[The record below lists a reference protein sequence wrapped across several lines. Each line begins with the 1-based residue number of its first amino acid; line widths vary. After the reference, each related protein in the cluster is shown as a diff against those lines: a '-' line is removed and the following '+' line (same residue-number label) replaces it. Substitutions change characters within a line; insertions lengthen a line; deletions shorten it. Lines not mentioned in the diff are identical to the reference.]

1 MGGDLYYHVT
11 VTAGGTAFDLSHD
24 LTSLSIDEEGGK
36 PDQLNVEL
44 SDPYKVLGHAL
55 QEGMEVEADIGATDD
70 HSIIFRGRIYRV
82 ESDLPAQGVPTL
94 KFIAYDKS
102 MAMGLRQRN
111 RAFTGVTLSELVIQV
126 AEDYFDNIE
135 VELVGD
141 PSFTGNGIR
150 QQDETDLAF
159 LLRLAH
165 RYGAEMYVLT
175 EDDGETFYFTAQ
187 RAIMESDPEVS
198 LYHGRCDAAARLIS
212 FQASGDVSDI
222 QLPRVFSGIDYATGE
237 PTEATTADV
246 EDAGDTEDAFF
257 DENMAAF
264 GAAEPDRA
272 DRLQELL
279 AAAPQIQQNLRDELG
294 GVEREPTPGFVSQED
309 LNMRAENRF
318 STSVHGMR
326 GNGTCLGNHRLC
338 AQANVRIEDVGGRF
352 SGLWY
357 LSQVRHVLDRR
368 GYQVEIQCQ
377 R

>member
-1 MGGDLYYHVT
+1 MAGDLYYHVS
-11 VTAGGTAFDLSHD
+11 VTAGGASYDLSHD

-36 PDQLNVEL
+36 PDQLSVEL

-55 QEGMEVEADIGATDD
+55 QEGMEVEVDIGTTDD
-70 HSIIFRGRIYRV
+70 HSIIFRGRIYKV
-82 ESDLPAQGVPTL
+82 ESNLPAQGVPTL
-94 KFIAYDKS
+94 KLTAYDKS
-102 MAMGLRQRN
+102 MAMGLRKRN
-111 RAFTGVTLSELVIQV
+111 RAFTGVTLSELVTQV

-159 LLRLAH
+159 LLRLAS
-165 RYGAEMYVLT
+165 RYGAEMFVLT

-187 RAIMESDPEVS
+187 RTIMESDPEVS
-198 LYHGRCDAAARLIS
+198 LYHGRCGAEARLIS

-222 QLPRVFSGIDYATGE
+222 QLPRVFSGIDYTTGE

-246 EDAGDTEDAFF
+246 EDVGDTEDAFF
-257 DENMAAF
+257 DENMIAF
-264 GAAEPDRA
+264 GADEPDRA

-279 AAAPQIQQNLRDELG
+279 AAAPQIQQDLRDELG
-294 GVEREPTPGFVSQED
+294 GEEREATPGFASQED
-309 LNMRAENRF
+309 LNTRAENRF

-326 GNGTCLGNHRLC
+326 GNGNTLGNHRLR

-357 LSQVRHVLDRR
+357 LSQVRHVLDRQ